1 MINSYWSRHWRIS
14 NKKVKNSLRETDNK
28 QVGKSICMCSDH
40 TTKTIMARENT
51 GYISSFRCKT
61 QEKEFIGKVAF
72 KEKPEGTE
80 EVRPVDIVKEFQ
92 EEGKIN
98 AKMLNLACLKK
109 SREATVSWTQ

>member
-1 MINSYWSRHWRIS
+1 
-14 NKKVKNSLRETDNK
+14 
-28 QVGKSICMCSDH
+28 
-40 TTKTIMARENT
+40 MARENT